1 MEGLPAADSFLLA
14 PLPESLKLEPED
26 NASEGKVEQALFR
39 GYNDF
44 LPSLPDAVT
53 PSLEAFRQYF
63 PATASDPSVPISA
76 ARRRNIVS
84 SSSTYTLKDVERS
97 LWKPAKGF
105 FTDTYPVCSPRSVL
119 PAFPVKRQGTAPSEA
134 ARIRR
139 RKISERTR
147 ALERLMPWSAKMDT
161 ATMLENAFKYVK
173 FLQAQVSVLKSMPA
187 MSGPFIAR
195 FATPSTPGVGGAS
208 ILDGIPRQQLLHV
221 LVTSPNVQ
229 KRLLEGENCIVSVE
243 QLVQMA
249 QWTPFLHEP

>member
-1 MEGLPAADSFLLA
+1 MEGLPAAGSFLLN
-14 PLPESLKLEPED
+14 PLPETLNLEPPDHAGEV
-26 NASEGKVEQALFR
+26 KVEQARFH
-39 GYNDF
+39 GYNGF

-63 PATASDPSVPISA
+63 PATAPHPSVPIPA
-76 ARRRNIVS
+76 ARRRKIAS
-84 SSSTYTLKDVERS
+84 SSSSYTLKDVERS
-97 LWKPAKGF
+97 LCKPPKGF
-105 FTDTYPVCSPRSVL
+105 FTDPYSVCSPRSVL
-119 PAFPVKRQGTAPSEA
+119 PAVPVNRQSTAPSEA

-173 FLQAQVSVLKSMPA
+173 FLQAQVSVLKSMPEK
-187 MSGPFIAR
+187 SGPFVAR
-195 FATPSTPGVGGAS
+195 FASPSTLGTAGAS
-208 ILDGIPRQQLLHV
+208 IFDRIPRHQLLHI

-249 QWTPFLHEP
+249 QWAPFLHEP